1 MSTVPV
7 STTSGPCSDAVTF
20 ANFLLS
26 SALWTSA
33 SMPPAS
39 QFAAL
44 APTPNQS
51 DALSTATPAANRL
64 SLLNLNIR
72 SSFPTEN
79 STPTRDADSDAS
91 VLDADLRRRDQC
103 FRSRFSN
110 CGSPYRYRLRIL

>member
-39 QFAAL
+39 AFAVL

-79 STPTRDADSDAS
+79 STPTQPNPGCR
-91 VLDADLRRRDQC
+91 LRCQC
-103 FRSRFSN
+103 IGR
-110 CGSPYRYRLRIL
+110 GSPPEGSIFSQQILQTAAP